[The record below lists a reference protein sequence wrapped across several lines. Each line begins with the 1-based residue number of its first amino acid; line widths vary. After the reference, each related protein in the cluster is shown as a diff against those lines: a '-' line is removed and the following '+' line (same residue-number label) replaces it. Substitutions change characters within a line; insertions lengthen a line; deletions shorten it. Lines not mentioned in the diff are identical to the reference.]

1 MKISKHYSFSLL
13 LYVLCLSHLHTPAIA
28 QEKSYV
34 VYLGRHHH
42 GSELSS
48 VDLEQVSVQHH
59 EILGSFLGS
68 HAKAK
73 EAIYYSYT
81 KNINGF
87 AANLDQEEAQEISKH
102 PNVISIFEDK
112 GKELQTTKSWEFIGL
127 EHNGE
132 ILLRSLWERARFGE
146 NVIIGSIDTGVWPES
161 ASFRDEGIG
170 PIPSKWKGGCY
181 DNINENGVPCNRKLI
196 GAKYFKEGWETNT
209 QNLSPRY
216 IQAHHNTRDRGG
228 HGTHI
233 LSTAAGRFVNG
244 ANMFGLANGTA
255 KGGSPNA
262 RVAAYKVCWPEAGV
276 RPECTDADIMAGIDA
291 AIHDNVDVLSISLG
305 QAPIDYLSD
314 SIAIGSL
321 HAVMNGITVVC
332 SAGNNG
338 TEGQGGVNNVAPWMI
353 TVGAS
358 TIDREFRADIQLGN
372 NLILQGQSMS
382 SFFLTERKFYPLVEG
397 RSAGAYE
404 DMASTCEVTGLIDEK
419 VKGKIVV
426 CLRGGSVDRV
436 KASYINE
443 IGGVGIILV
452 RNEEDLD
459 EIHFEAH
466 ELPSIRISYS
476 DGLSLFSY
484 MNSTNSPVGYIRN
497 PRTEMNVMPAPVV
510 ASFSSTGPNSIAPEI
525 LKPDVVAPGVDIIAA
540 FNHIDGPLSTRSNDE
555 KVFNIMSGTS
565 MACPHVTGVVGLL
578 KSLHPEW
585 SPAAI
590 KSAIMTTA
598 RTRSNARRPIQT
610 VSGVSGTPF
619 NYGAGHIRPT
629 RAVDPGLVYDLTTH
643 DYLDFLC
650 STGAN
655 EIQVSSFAND
665 GYMCKKIHLLNF
677 NYPAITIPK
686 LSRPVTVTRTV
697 KNVGSPGTYTVKA
710 IAPLG
715 VTMNVKPKRLRF
727 ENIGEEK
734 TFKVTLKVK
743 EGYVL
748 EKHVFGK
755 LIWSDGVHY
764 VRSPIIVMEGKQK
777 AID

>member
-1 MKISKHYSFSLL
+1 MNISNHYSFSLL
-13 LYVLCLSHLHTPAIA
+13 LCILCVSHFHTTSIA
-28 QEKSYV
+28 QKKSYV

-42 GSELSS
+42 GPELSS
-48 VDLEQVSVQHH
+48 VDLEQVSEQHH

-68 HAKAK
+68 RAKAK
-73 EAIYYSYT
+73 QAIYYSYT

-87 AANLDQEEAQEISKH
+87 AANLDEEEAREISKH
-102 PNVISIFEDK
+102 PNVISVFEDK
-112 GKELQTTKSWEFIGL
+112 GKELQTTRSWEFIGL

-132 ILLRSLWERARFGE
+132 VLPGSLWERARFGE

-161 ASFRDEGIG
+161 ESFREEGMG
-170 PIPSKWKGGCY
+170 PVPSKWKGGCY
-181 DNINENGVPCNRKLI
+181 DDITENGVPCNRKLI
-196 GAKYFKEGWETNT
+196 GARYFKEGWETNT
-209 QNLSPRY
+209 QNVSPRY
-216 IQAHHNTRDRGG
+216 MTRAYHNTRDRGG
-228 HGTHI
+228 HGTHT
-233 LSTAAGRFVNG
+233 LSTAGGRFVDA
-244 ANMFGLANGTA
+244 ANMLGLANGTA

-262 RVAAYKVCWPEAGV
+262 RVAAYKVCWPEARI
-276 RPECTDADIMAGIDA
+276 RPECTDADLIAGIDA
-291 AIHDNVDVLSISLG
+291 AIHDNVDILSISLG

-338 TEGQGGVNNVAPWMI
+338 TEGEGGVNNVAPWMI

-358 TIDREFRADIQLGN
+358 TIDREFRAD
-372 NLILQGQSMS
+372 GQSMS
-382 SFFLTERKFYPLVEG
+382 SFSLPEQKLYPLIEG
-397 RSAGAYE
+397 RSAGEYE
-404 DMASTCEVTGLIDEK
+404 DMGSTCEVTGLIEERA
-419 VKGKIVV
+419 KGKIVV
-426 CLRGGSVDRV
+426 CLRGGSTDRV
-436 KASYINE
+436 KASYVNE
-443 IGGVGIILV
+443 IGGVGIVLV
-452 RNEEDLD
+452 SNKEDLD
-459 EIHFEAH
+459 EIHLEAH
-466 ELPSIRISYS
+466 QLPSIRISYS
-476 DGLSLFSY
+476 DGLRLFSY
-484 MNSTNSPVGYIRN
+484 MNSTKSPVGYITN
-497 PRTEMNVMPAPVV
+497 PRTEINITPAPVV
-510 ASFSSTGPNSIAPEI
+510 ASFSSTGPNT
-525 LKPDVVAPGVDIIAA
+525 PGVDIISA
-540 FNHIDGPLSTRSNDE
+540 FNSIDGPPSTWSDDK

-619 NYGAGHIRPT
+619 SYGAGHIRPS
-629 RAVDPGLVYDLTTH
+629 RAVDPGLVYDLTVH

-655 EIQVSSFAND
+655 ENQVSNFAND
-665 GYMCKKIHLLNF
+665 GYKCKKIRLVNF
-677 NYPAITIPK
+677 NYPAITIRK

-715 VTMNVKPKRLRF
+715 VTMSVKPKRLKF

-743 EGYVL
+743 KGYVI
-748 EKHVFGK
+748 EKPVFGK
-755 LIWSDGVHY
+755 LLWSDGVHY
-764 VRSPIIVMEGKQK
+764 VRSPIVVMEGKQK
-777 AID
+777 AG

>member
-1 MKISKHYSFSLL
+1 MHELL
-13 LYVLCLSHLHTPAIA
+13 
-28 QEKSYV
+28 QSYV

-42 GSELSS
+42 GPELSS
-48 VDLEQVSVQHH
+48 VDLEQVSEQHH

-68 HAKAK
+68 RAKAK
-73 EAIYYSYT
+73 QAIYYSYT

-87 AANLDQEEAQEISKH
+87 AANLDQEEAREISKH
-102 PNVISIFEDK
+102 PNVISVFEDK

-132 ILLRSLWERARFGE
+132 VLPGSLWERARFGE

-161 ASFRDEGIG
+161 ASFREEGMG

-181 DNINENGVPCNRKLI
+181 DDITENGVPCNRKLI
-196 GAKYFKEGWETNT
+196 GARYFKEGWEINT
-209 QNLSPRY
+209 QNVSPGY
-216 IQAHHNTRDRGG
+216 ITHAYHNTRDRGG

-233 LSTAAGRFVNG
+233 LSTTGGHFVDD

-262 RVAAYKVCWPEAGV
+262 RVAAYKVCWPEAGI
-276 RPECTDADIMAGIDA
+276 RPECSDADIMAGIDA
-291 AIHDNVDVLSISLG
+291 AIHDNVDILSISLG

-321 HAVMNGITVVC
+321 YAVMEGITVVC

-358 TIDREFRADIQLGN
+358 TIDREFRADIELGN

-382 SFFLTERKFYPLVEG
+382 SLSLPKQKFYPLVDG
-397 RSAGAYE
+397 RYAGEYE

-426 CLRGGSVDRV
+426 CLRGGSIDKL
-436 KASYINE
+436 KASYVNE

-452 RNEEDLD
+452 SNKEDLD

-466 ELPSIRISYS
+466 ELPSIRISYF

-484 MNSTNSPVGYIRN
+484 MNSTESPVGYITN
-497 PRTEMNVMPAPVV
+497 PRTEMNITPAPVV

-525 LKPDVVAPGVDIIAA
+525 LKPDVLAPGVDIIAA
-540 FNHIDGPLSTRSNDE
+540 FNYIDAPISTRYNDK

-619 NYGAGHIRPT
+619 SYGAGHIRPT
-629 RAVDPGLVYDLTTH
+629 RAMDPGLVYDLAVH

-655 EIQVSSFAND
+655 INQVSNFAND
-665 GYMCKKIHLLNF
+665 GYKCKKIRLVNF
-677 NYPAITIPK
+677 NYPAITIPI

-697 KNVGSPGTYTVKA
+697 KNVGSPGTYIVKA

-715 VTMNVKPKRLRF
+715 VTMNVKPKRLKF
-727 ENIGEEK
+727 EKIGEDK
-734 TFKVTLKVK
+734 TFNVTLKVK
-743 EGYVL
+743 RGYVI
-748 EKHVFGK
+748 EKPVFGK
-755 LIWSDGVHY
+755 LIWYDGVHY

-777 AID
+777 SS